1 MRKNI
6 YLIKI
11 FVLLHA
17 PFGQRMQLV
26 KEIRQSIDDK
36 LDTGMTINEVIEEL
50 GEASALTEEYNDIG
64 MRQIL
69 IGICLGVL
77 LIIDGYTLYTGY
89 HEINQYI
96 APTGYEW
103 IDFRP
108 KAGGTWGK
116 VIVESI
122 GFCICLGNVIYHFKR
137 RRKAKKE
144 YLP

>member
-1 MRKNI
+1 
-6 YLIKI
+6 
-11 FVLLHA
+11 
-17 PFGQRMQLV
+17 
-26 KEIRQSIDDK
+26 
-36 LDTGMTINEVIEEL
+36 MTIDEVIEEL

-64 MRQIL
+64 MRQQTKEYVWMVLWIL
-69 IGICLGVL
+69 VGICLGVL

-89 HEINQYI
+89 YEINQYI

-116 VIVESI
+116 VIVESV

-137 RRKAKKE
+137 RRKAKKDNE
-144 YLP
+144 L

>member
-64 MRQIL
+64 MRQQTKEYVWMVLWIL

-103 IDFRP
+103 MILDQRQ
-108 KAGGTWGK
+108 GERG
-116 VIVESI
+116 
-122 GFCICLGNVIYHFKR
+122 
-137 RRKAKKE
+137 AK
-144 YLP
+144 

>member
-50 GEASALTEEYNDIG
+50 GEASALN
-64 MRQIL
+64 
-69 IGICLGVL
+69 
-77 LIIDGYTLYTGY
+77 
-89 HEINQYI
+89 
-96 APTGYEW
+96 
-103 IDFRP
+103 
-108 KAGGTWGK
+108 
-116 VIVESI
+116 
-122 GFCICLGNVIYHFKR
+122 R
-137 RRKAKKE
+137 RV
-144 YLP
+144 

>member
-1 MRKNI
+1 M
-6 YLIKI
+6 
-11 FVLLHA
+11 LHA
-17 PFGQRMQLV
+17 PFGQRMQFV
-26 KEIRQSIDDK
+26 KEIRQSIDGK
-36 LDTGMTINEVIEEL
+36 LDTGMTIDEVIEEL

-64 MRQIL
+64 MRQQTKEYVWMVLWIL
-69 IGICLGVL
+69 VGICLGVL

-122 GFCICLGNVIYHFKR
+122 GLCICLGNVIYHFKR
-137 RRKAKKE
+137 RRKAKKDNE
-144 YLP
+144 L